1 MAIEHKNSKT
11 VTVFRAGSFLSRAQN
26 KEVDDF
32 LSTAKRS
39 IGSCWESTS
48 SKKVGTGLDFNEE
61 ALLLPLVLDVPS
73 EDREFRKKV
82 TQFYVDIDT
91 QVPHKTGKVLEV
103 GLLDSNEKSVGA
115 KNMPI
120 NIMDYLRYRQIMI
133 HPKVALTKDDAEG
146 NPLKEFY
153 IFDKT
158 DTIKKNIKAT
168 DEKDAAMTI
177 YLEVKN
183 NPEKVK
189 ELLTVLGV
197 DPREFTGPNVDKLR
211 AEALRAKAEED
222 ATTFCKIHRE
232 EDLDIKSWI
241 KTMLNTGVFKN
252 IGDKIID
259 GETNK
264 LIGNNLEEVVFYFK
278 DDENSDMVIMF
289 KSRMQEALKKPLVSR
304 PKRQSL

>member
-1 MAIEHKNSKT
+1 MASEHKNSKI
-11 VTVFRAGSFLSRAQN
+11 VTIFRAGSFLSRAQN

-39 IGSCWESTS
+39 IGSCWESAS

-61 ALLLPLVLDVPS
+61 ALLLPLVLDVPA

-91 QVPHKTGKVLEV
+91 QVPHKTGKALEV
-103 GLLDSNEKSVGA
+103 GLLESNEKSVGA

-158 DTIKKNIKAT
+158 DTIKKNIKAI
-168 DEKDAAMTI
+168 DEKDAAFTI

-197 DPREFTGPNVDKLR
+197 DPREFTGSDVDKLR
-211 AEALRAKAEED
+211 SEALRKKAED
-222 ATTFCKIHRE
+222 DPATFCKTYKE
-232 EDLDIKSWI
+232 EDLEIRAWI
-241 KTMLNTGVFKN
+241 KAMVNTEVFKL
-252 IGDKIID
+252 IGAKIVD

-264 LIGNNLEEVVFYFK
+264 LVGNNVEEVIFYFK
-278 DDENSDMVIMF
+278 DDENSDMVGMY
-289 KSRMQEALKKPLVSR
+289 KARLQEAMRKPLASR
-304 PKRQSL
+304 PKNR